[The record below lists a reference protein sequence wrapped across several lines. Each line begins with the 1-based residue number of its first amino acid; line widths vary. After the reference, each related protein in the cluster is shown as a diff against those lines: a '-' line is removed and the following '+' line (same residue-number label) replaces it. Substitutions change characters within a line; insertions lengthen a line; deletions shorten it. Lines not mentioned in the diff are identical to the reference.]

1 MNVLIQLADECFDKL
16 QRAGLKRGEIN
27 AVCDIIRAYS
37 RTSNAQKMARLPQQ
51 QKTFTEQ
58 LQEGFL

>member
-1 MNVLIQLADECFDKL
+1 MNVLIRLADECFATL
-16 QRAGLKRGEIN
+16 QESGLKKGEIN
-27 AVCDIIRAYS
+27 AVCDIIRAYA
-37 RTSNAQKMARLPQQ
+37 RTAHAPRLPRLPPQ

>member
-1 MNVLIQLADECFDKL
+1 MNILIQMAEECFDKL
-16 QRAGLKRGEIN
+16 QAAGLKKGEIN

-37 RTSNAQKMARLPQQ
+37 RTSNAQKLPKVPHN